1 METQRVYE
9 LDRKELKSELQT
21 KEVELKYN
29 VRNSFL
35 IYLIVSLYHI
45 GLFVEDHNIQAICNG
60 LQQITVF

>member
-29 VRNSFL
+29 ARHSFL
-35 IYLIVSLYHI
+35 SIRIVIIRAYFY
-45 GLFVEDHNIQAICNG
+45 GP
-60 LQQITVF
+60 

>member
-29 VRNSFL
+29 ARHSFFIDPYCNNKSL
-35 IYLIVSLYHI
+35 FLRTITYGPYL
-45 GLFVEDHNIQAICNG
+45 GPN
-60 LQQITVF
+60 

>member
-29 VRNSFL
+29 VRHSFF
-35 IYLIVSLYHI
+35 IDPYCDNNKKSI
-45 GLFVEDHNIQAICNG
+45 
-60 LQQITVF
+60 

>member
-29 VRNSFL
+29 VRHSFL
-35 IYLIVSLYHI
+35 STRIVIITKSLFN
-45 GLFVEDHNIQAICNG
+45 GPNRMANNVWAISYG
-60 LQQITVF
+60 PY

>member
-29 VRNSFL
+29 VRHSFHRPL
-35 IYLIVSLYHI
+35 L
-45 GLFVEDHNIQAICNG
+45 
-60 LQQITVF
+60 